1 MGWRRGRGWLRR
13 GCLRW
18 RNIAGGGELSVSW
31 LRGVKGEGKIC
42 FLLIGLAVE
51 RNDCDG
57 IALACQG
64 LNDFVELV
72 REELCALPDVDK
84 VMAANFA
91 FGCVFDVVASAAVD
105 AANGCAVGFG

>member
-1 MGWRRGRGWLRR
+1 M
-13 GCLRW
+13 
-18 RNIAGGGELSVSW
+18 
-31 LRGVKGEGKIC
+31 
-42 FLLIGLAVE
+42 FIGLAVE
-51 RNDCDG
+51 RNYRDG
-57 IALACQG
+57 IALARQG

-84 VMAANFA
+84 VMAANLA